1 MIEFDLINFSW
12 VLRLEKISELDQLC
26 NIFLIEKS
34 KESNLNK
41 VKKNIKLVRIG
52 ETILINSVYV
62 GISLLFLQFLE
73 RERERERERR
83 KGMLFAIFETI
94 KNSKVI
100 STPND
105 SRKS

>member
-1 MIEFDLINFSW
+1 MIEFDLINFAW
-12 VLRLEKISELDQLC
+12 VLRLKKISELDQLC

-73 RERERERERR
+73 RERERR